1 MKRFILTA
9 STALALAGCTVG
21 PDFKSPTPD
30 RPVTFGSTRPDVRS
44 TTYGGAMEEA
54 WWKSFHDHELDTLMD
69 RLARKNLDLQA
80 AMERVTQARARFRL
94 TRAESLPQLDASFTY
109 DRNHLSQ
116 NGIVSLLQPAPGAS
130 LTNNQFDPKLTASWE
145 VDLFGRVCRLTEAA
159 RAGVQVS
166 EEDRNA
172 IALSVSTELAE
183 TYFRYRETRAL
194 EALTLK
200 NAALAERRL
209 TLVDGLVRYGA
220 APALSDAQARA
231 QLSRIRQALPA
242 LRARQNELANAIALL
257 LDAPPRALES
267 ELERDAALQ
276 PDVPHLV
283 AIGLPADVI
292 RRRPDVRR
300 SEAQLH
306 MATASTGAAVA
317 SFYPDITFSSGFG
330 VDSLHTGSLFQW
342 AARSFSI
349 EPSISLPIF
358 HGGALS
364 ASLKLAKAQQREAAI
379 GFHETVLNAWHEV
392 DNALVSYAE
401 AQETQT
407 DASATAQA
415 NTRALTL
422 ASEQFQHGAGNF
434 LDVVDAQSA
443 LVSSQSAT
451 VQANA
456 GQEIA
461 LVTLYRSLGGGWQYL
476 NSGMPMSSAAAGRPG
491 VGASQ
496 KTGPTG

>member
-1 MKRFILTA
+1 PGRRHRRRPRRSPTSPAQPGKGWNVKRFILAA

-21 PDFKSPTPD
+21 PDFKSPIAEQ
-30 RPVTFGSTRPDVRS
+30 PVTFGSTRPDVRS

-69 RLARKNLDLQA
+69 RLARQNLDLQA

-94 TRAESLPQLDASFTY
+94 TRAESLPQLDASFSYT
-109 DRNHLSQ
+109 RNHLSQ

-130 LTNNQFDPKLTASWE
+130 LTYNQFDPKLTASWE
-145 VDLFGRVCRLTEAA
+145 VDLFGRVRRLTEAA

-209 TLVDGLVRYGA
+209 ALVDGLVRYGA

-257 LDAPPRALES
+257 LDAPPRSLEG

-283 AIGLPADVI
+283 AVGLPADVI

-317 SFYPDITFSSGFG
+317 SFYPDITFSS
-330 VDSLHTGSLFQW
+330 
-342 AARSFSI
+342 
-349 EPSISLPIF
+349 
-358 HGGALS
+358 
-364 ASLKLAKAQQREAAI
+364 
-379 GFHETVLNAWHEV
+379 
-392 DNALVSYAE
+392 
-401 AQETQT
+401 
-407 DASATAQA
+407 
-415 NTRALTL
+415 
-422 ASEQFQHGAGNF
+422 
-434 LDVVDAQSA
+434 
-443 LVSSQSAT
+443 
-451 VQANA
+451 
-456 GQEIA
+456 
-461 LVTLYRSLGGGWQYL
+461 
-476 NSGMPMSSAAAGRPG
+476 
-491 VGASQ
+491 
-496 KTGPTG
+496 